1 MKKITFLLLAILLS
15 TAGFAQKRV
24 TTTAPI
30 NHNLEGSTAPENT
43 GFGIKGGLNF
53 SDVRNTDGGV
63 NFDPKTSY
71 HVGAFA
77 QFSITDWFS
86 LQPEVIYSRKGYDS
100 TNVAR
105 RLDYFDVPL
114 LLVFN
119 PLDNVSIHVGPQ
131 VSLLMTVKDGD
142 KEINKEDSYNS
153 LDYGMVGGVEA
164 RLSIFRFG
172 ARYNLGLNQI
182 YQDTYRD
189 IATNVNR
196 DMKNGA
202 FQVYVGVG
210 FH

>member
-1 MKKITFLLLAILLS
+1 MKRITFLLLAILLS
-15 TAGFAQKRV
+15 TASYAQKRV

-53 SDVRNTDGGV
+53 SDVRNTDGSV

-142 KEINKEDSYNS
+142 KEVNKEDSYNS

-210 FH
+210 FR